1 MPVPDRSPELLP
13 LASNLLDQCPTA
25 IAEATEFWKE
35 ISARFDEPL
44 YREDILPELK
54 ADFLAAESSRLR
66 FFQRATQ
73 NLATLRTVLENGK
86 IANQTAATLDETL
99 DAASPA
105 IALNTLF
112 IPLEEHHALTADLKL
127 LPVERRAVLVNA
139 SAAIVAVTAPW
150 VFIRDAFALYLN
162 KPTLG
167 ANAFAVFIT
176 IVKEGGMHLA
186 AEAIPFIGSIV
197 ALAEALKKQEEK
209 GYKDFMTFID
219 QSNAFLSLT
228 KAVDHGL
235 KDLDATDQA
244 IGEYIDSI
252 ETTNRPFLERAGR
265 VVAFLNS
272 NPAAP
277 A

>member
-25 IAEATEFWKE
+25 IAEATEFWNE

-54 ADFLAAESSRLR
+54 ADFLAAKSSQLR

-105 IALNTLF
+105 IALNALF

-209 GYKDFMTFID
+209 GYEDFMTFID

-272 NPAAP
+272 NPAPP

>member
-44 YREDILPELK
+44 HREDILPELK
-54 ADFLAAESSRLR
+54 ADFLAAKSSQLR

-105 IALNTLF
+105 IALNALF

-219 QSNAFLSLT
+219 QSTAFLSLT

-265 VVAFLNS
+265 VVA
-272 NPAAP
+272 
-277 A
+277 

>member
-1 MPVPDRSPELLP
+1 MSMAAPDRSLELWP

-54 ADFLAAESSRLR
+54 ADFLAAESSQLQ
-66 FFQRATQ
+66 FFQRATE

-86 IANQTAATLDETL
+86 IANQTAVTLNDTL
-99 DAASPA
+99 KAAPPA
-105 IALNTLF
+105 IALNALF
-112 IPLEEHHALTADLKL
+112 LPLEEHQALIADLEL

-139 SAAIVAVTAPW
+139 SSAIVAVTAPW

-167 ANAFAVFIT
+167 ANAFAVFVT

-228 KAVDHGL
+228 KAVDRGL
-235 KDLDATDQA
+235 KDLNATNQA

-252 ETTNRPFLERAGR
+252 EITNRPFVERAGR
-265 VVAFLNS
+265 VAAFFKQQ
-272 NPAAP
+272 P
-277 A
+277 